1 MGMIALLKNTI
12 FVVWLIGALA
22 SISIGM
28 AIFTFQAT
36 ATVARLSAEAA
47 NTAMR
52 HRKEI
57 AKAVTKVKAKARLK
71 RIITMVPLAG
81 LAAGAYFEEQEYEE
95 WLEDNPDGS
104 RQEYL
109 CEVTVLSSEVLDEVL
124 IGLPELIRPSKSAVT
139 DMMPKCDG

>member
-1 MGMIALLKNTI
+1 MFTLLKNTI

-47 NTAMR
+47 NTAIR

-95 WLEDNPDGS
+95 WLEGNPDGS

>member
-1 MGMIALLKNTI
+1 
-12 FVVWLIGALA
+12 
-22 SISIGM
+22 
-28 AIFTFQAT
+28 
-36 ATVARLSAEAA
+36 
-47 NTAMR
+47 
-52 HRKEI
+52 
-57 AKAVTKVKAKARLK
+57 
-71 RIITMVPLAG
+71 MVPLAG
-81 LAAGAYFEEQEYEE
+81 LAAGVYFEEQEYEE

>member
-1 MGMIALLKNTI
+1 MFTLLKNTT

-28 AIFTFQAT
+28 AIFTFQTAAT
-36 ATVARLSAEAA
+36 LTRLSAEAA
-47 NTAMR
+47 NTAIK

-57 AKAVTKVKAKARLK
+57 SKAVIKVKAKARLK

-81 LAAGAYFEEQEYEE
+81 LAVGAYFEEQEYEE

-109 CEVTVLSSEVLDEVL
+109 CKVATLSSEVLDEVL
-124 IGLPELIRPSKSAVT
+124 MGLPEPIRPSKSAVT
-139 DMMPKCDG
+139 DMIPKCDG

>member
-1 MGMIALLKNTI
+1 MFTLLKNTI
-12 FVVWLIGALA
+12 FVVWLVGALA

-47 NTAMR
+47 NTAIR

>member
-1 MGMIALLKNTI
+1 MFTLLKNTV
-12 FVVWLIGALA
+12 FVVWLVGALA

>member
-1 MGMIALLKNTI
+1 MFTLLKNTI

-47 NTAMR
+47 NTAIR

-109 CEVTVLSSEVLDEVL
+109 CEVTALSSEVLDEVL
-124 IGLPELIRPSKSAVT
+124 MGLPELIRPSKSAVT
-139 DMMPKCDG
+139 DMMPECNK

>member
-1 MGMIALLKNTI
+1 MFTLLKNTI

-47 NTAMR
+47 NTAIR

-81 LAAGAYFEEQEYEE
+81 LAAGVYFEEQEYEE

>member
-1 MGMIALLKNTI
+1 MFTLLKNTI

-47 NTAMR
+47 NTAIR

>member
-1 MGMIALLKNTI
+1 MFTLLKNTI

-47 NTAMR
+47 NTAIR

-139 DMMPKCDG
+139 DMMPKCDR

>member
-1 MGMIALLKNTI
+1 MFTLLKNTI

-47 NTAMR
+47 NTAIR

-71 RIITMVPLAG
+71 RIITIVPLAG

>member
-1 MGMIALLKNTI
+1 MFTLLKNTI

-47 NTAMR
+47 NTAIR

-124 IGLPELIRPSKSAVT
+124 MGLPELIRPSKSAVT

>member
-1 MGMIALLKNTI
+1 MFTLLKNTI

-139 DMMPKCDG
+139 DMMPKCDR

>member
-1 MGMIALLKNTI
+1 MFTLLKNTI

-47 NTAMR
+47 TTTIK

>member
-1 MGMIALLKNTI
+1 MFTLLKNTV
-12 FVVWLIGALA
+12 FVVWLVGALA

-47 NTAMR
+47 TTTIK

-57 AKAVTKVKAKARLK
+57 VKAVTKVKAKARLK

-81 LAAGAYFEEQEYEE
+81 LAAGVYFEEQEYEE
-95 WLEDNPDGS
+95 WLEGNPDGS

-109 CEVTVLSSEVLDEVL
+109 CEVTALSSEVLDEVL
-124 IGLPELIRPSKSAVT
+124 MGLPELIRPSKSAVT
-139 DMMPKCDG
+139 DMMPECNK

>member
-1 MGMIALLKNTI
+1 MFTLLKNTI

-47 NTAMR
+47 NTAIR

-81 LAAGAYFEEQEYEE
+81 LAAGVYFEEQEYEE
-95 WLEDNPDGS
+95 WLEGNPDGS

-109 CEVTVLSSEVLDEVL
+109 CEVTALSSEVLDEVL

>member
-1 MGMIALLKNTI
+1 MFTLLKNTV
-12 FVVWLIGALA
+12 FVVWLVGALA

-47 NTAMR
+47 NTAIR

>member
-1 MGMIALLKNTI
+1 MFTLLKNTI
-12 FVVWLIGALA
+12 FVVWLVGALA

-47 NTAMR
+47 NTAIR

-124 IGLPELIRPSKSAVT
+124 MGLPELIRPSKSAVT

>member
-1 MGMIALLKNTI
+1 
-12 FVVWLIGALA
+12 
-22 SISIGM
+22 M

-47 NTAMR
+47 NTAIR

>member
-1 MGMIALLKNTI
+1 MFTLLKNTI

>member
-1 MGMIALLKNTI
+1 MFTLLKNTI

-47 NTAMR
+47 NTAIR

-95 WLEDNPDGS
+95 WLEDNQDGS

-124 IGLPELIRPSKSAVT
+124 IGLP
-139 DMMPKCDG
+139 

>member
-1 MGMIALLKNTI
+1 MFTLLKNTI

-47 NTAMR
+47 NTAIR

-124 IGLPELIRPSKSAVT
+124 MGLPELIRPSKSAVT
-139 DMMPKCDG
+139 DMMPECNK